1 VTASALRI
9 QLIGAVT
16 GAAVVGGALL
26 ALAPGGRPS
35 PAAPVIEPRPLPA
48 AVSPAG
54 LVARSG
60 VRVVRVT
67 ASGGGGLLD
76 LRYQVVDPDAAAA
89 VHAAAAPPALVDERT
104 GGVIAGLFMGH
115 MHHGRAK
122 AGVTYY
128 LVFTNPGNAVRPGDR
143 VSVVLGDARLAH
155 VPVS

>member
-1 VTASALRI
+1 
-9 QLIGAVT
+9 
-16 GAAVVGGALL
+16 VVGAALL
-26 ALAPGGRPS
+26 ALGTGGRPS
-35 PAAPVIEPRPLPA
+35 PAARVVHQRPLPA
-48 AVSPAG
+48 AVSPAD

-60 VRVVRVT
+60 VRVLRVT

-76 LRYQVVDPDAAAA
+76 VRYQVVDADTAAA
-89 VHAAAAPPALVDERT
+89 VHDADTPPAIVDERN

-128 LVFTNPGNAVRPGDR
+128 LVFTNPGNAVHPGDR

-155 VPVS
+155 VLVS